1 MGTEATIV
9 LFTAFACLS
18 AELFCALAAAEFGDQ
33 PHGRRFVMDAAG
45 AVSLAAAAVSG
56 LINLGRPEMFFAAF
70 GHPGTGI
77 FWELTGAL
85 TALFGVIGY
94 AAAQYRQLEGSALKI
109 FACLAAAGSVLILF
123 GVGRNFW
130 MPWRP
135 ALDCFLIP
143 VIFVLWA
150 VPGASLLGFE
160 KKPRAA
166 AVSAL
171 VLAIVIATYLIRL
184 QCMSDLSYAVDAVL
198 LGSASF
204 YFWSSV
210 VLGAVIPFAASIL
223 PQNLFKG
230 WVCAVLSAVGCAA
243 FQWVI
248 YFLGTP
254 AWQFFEQ

>member
-18 AELFCALAAAEFGDQ
+18 AELFFALAAAEFWDQ
-33 PHGRRFVMDAAG
+33 PHGRQFAMAAAG

-56 LINLGRPEMFFAAF
+56 LFHLGRPEMFFAAL

-85 TALFGVIGY
+85 IALCGVIGY
-94 AAAQYRQLEGSALKI
+94 AAAQYRQLEGSAVKI
-109 FACLAAAGSVLILF
+109 FAFLAAAGSVLILF

-135 ALDCFLIP
+135 ALDSFLIP

-150 VPGASLLGFE
+150 VPGASLLSFE
-160 KKPRAA
+160 KKPPAA

-171 VLAIVIATYLIRL
+171 ALTVVIAAYLIWL
-184 QCMSDLSYAVDAVL
+184 QSVSDLSDAVNAVL
-198 LGSASF
+198 LGRASF
-204 YFWSSV
+204 CFWSSV
-210 VLGAVIPFAASIL
+210 VLGAVIPFSASIL
-223 PQNLFKG
+223 PQIRFKG

-254 AWQFFEQ
+254 AWQFFE